1 MHGKDKTGTIH
12 LKEAMA
18 YAHNKNHK
26 KTISEPLMNIVYGRN
41 PVLELLKAGKRTVNK
56 IMIAQTARGTAVSEI
71 IDLARSKGIAVHNV
85 PPEKLDKYS
94 ENSQG
99 VAAEVSPMEYI
110 EVEDLIASAKKEA
123 NPLLVILDGIE
134 DPHNLGAIIRNCVAF
149 GAHGVIIPKW
159 RAAGVTETAAKASA
173 GAIEHIPVSRV
184 VNTNQTIELLKKH
197 GFWIAGAENGGE
209 LLDNAKLPFP
219 LAVII
224 GSEGAGIHNLTK
236 KNCDFLISIPQKN
249 TISSL
254 NASCASA
261 VILYEISKNK

>member
-1 MHGKDKTGTIH
+1 MSYNKF
-12 LKEAMA
+12 
-18 YAHNKNHK
+18 HNKQKN
-26 KTISEPLMNIVYGRN
+26 EPLDNIIYGRN

-56 IMIAQTARGTAVSEI
+56 ILIAQTARGTAITEI
-71 IDLARSKGIAVHNV
+71 INLAKNKGIAIHNV

-99 VAAEVSPMEYI
+99 IAAEVSPMEYTEI
-110 EVEDLIASAKKEA
+110 EELIAKAKQNK
-123 NPLLVILDGIE
+123 NPLLVLLDGIE

-149 GAHGVIIPKW
+149 GADGVIIPKW
-159 RAAGVTETAAKASA
+159 RAAGVNETVSKSSA

-184 VNTNQTIELLKKH
+184 VNTNQTIDLLKER
-197 GFWIAGAENGGE
+197 GFWVAGAENGGQTLE
-209 LLDNAKLPFP
+209 EAKLPFP
-219 LAVII
+219 LVIII
-224 GSEGAGIHNLTK
+224 GSEGFGLHQLTK

-261 VILYEISKNK
+261 VILYEVSKKR